1 MSASIGNALR
11 LAEGLDVAP
20 GHERGRHE
28 LVAELRQLAAQAAE
42 QTSMFLGM
50 TEQARML
57 GSIPVPTTSRTIHLP
72 KERP

>member
-1 MSASIGNALR
+1 MSASFTSALR

-28 LVAELRQLAAQAAE
+28 LVAELKQLAAQAAE
-42 QTSMFLGM
+42 QTAMFLGM
-50 TEQARML
+50 TEQAKML
-57 GSIPVPTTSRTIHLP
+57 GSIPIPTTTRPIHLP

>member
-11 LAEGLDVAP
+11 LAEGLEVAP
-20 GHERGRHE
+20 GYERGRHE
-28 LVAELRQLAAQAAE
+28 LVNELKQLATEAAE
-42 QTSMFLGM
+42 RTALFLGM

-57 GSIPVPTTSRTIHLP
+57 GTIPIPTAPRTIHLP